1 MRARSSDPPR
11 SAQWQPAPEEAPA
24 AARRSRFRGGRL
36 IAARAGQTHRVLGD
50 GRSPPGAC
58 RGFTLPELVAVLLI
72 VGALAAVA
80 LPRFDGALAVRDD
93 ALRDEVTAAL
103 RHAHKTAIAHR
114 RLVCATLTAD
124 DVQLALAAS
133 NPASSCSAPLAGLD
147 GSAVHA
153 RRRGEATL
161 SATPS
166 SVLYFQPSGRVTTDG
181 AGANSARWTI
191 AVGTLPAIAVVGE
204 TGHVR

>member
-1 MRARSSDPPR
+1 MHASCSSPLH
-11 SAQWQPAPEEAPA
+11 E
-24 AARRSRFRGGRL
+24 
-36 IAARAGQTHRVLGD
+36 
-50 GRSPPGAC
+50 

-80 LPRFDGALAVRDD
+80 LPRLAGALAVRDD

-114 RLVCATLTAD
+114 RLVCVTVSAD
-124 DVQLALAAS
+124 GVQLALATS
-133 NPASSCSAPLAGLD
+133 NPASACSTPLAGID
-147 GSAVHA
+147 GTAVHA
-153 RRRGEATL
+153 RRRGEATIA
-161 SATPS
+161 SAPS
-166 SVLYFQPSGRVTTDG
+166 AVLYFQPSGRVTTDG
-181 AGANSARWTI
+181 AGASSARWTI